1 MRRTI
6 TLDHALI
13 KIGKAPASHV
23 KLDFDDKVSRM
34 HAIIDQD
41 TDQGTI
47 TILDLGSL
55 SGTYV
60 NGTRVNKA
68 ALVDGDVIV
77 LGDTKLELSMR
88 T

>member
-1 MRRTI
+1 M
-6 TLDHALI
+6 
-13 KIGKAPASHV
+13 
-23 KLDFDDKVSRM
+23 KLDLDDKVSRM

-60 NGTRVNKA
+60 NGRVNKA